1 MSLVTVI
8 IPSTG
13 RVTVE
18 RSLNSL
24 LNMNNPNWKALVGFD
39 CVSDDI
45 INNLNLPVDSR
56 IIYHRLQAKKGGGN
70 NYGGGVRNFLIDK
83 AETQW
88 VCFLDDDDTFRP
100 QYLDRFLEE
109 TNLIEI
115 DCIIFR
121 MSFHK
126 EDIHVLPPSNLTNP
140 EPAKV
145 GISFAVKKSFLDNN
159 SLRFENGQ
167 MEDFDLLNRIHAIS
181 KIKFSTHIVYNVRF

>member
-8 IPSTG
+8 IPSIG
-13 RVTVE
+13 RATIE

-56 IIYHRLQAKKGGGN
+56 IIYHRLLEKKGGGN
-70 NYGGGVRNFLIDK
+70 NYGGGVRNFLIDEAK
-83 AETQW
+83 TQW

-100 QYLDRFLEE
+100 QYLDCFLEE
-109 TNLIEI
+109 TKNIEM
-115 DCIIFR
+115 DCIVFR
-121 MSFHK
+121 MSYHE
-126 EDIHVLPPSNLTNP
+126 EDIHVLPPLNSTNP
-140 EPAKV
+140 EPAQV

-159 SLRFENGQ
+159 SLRFRNGE
-167 MEDFDLLNRIHAIS
+167 MEDFDLVHRIHAIS
-181 KIKFSTHIVYNVRF
+181 KIKFSNFIVYNVKF